1 MNYRI
6 QADDNRLSISLIVSS
21 AELMASSQQD
31 IVRHATRSMA
41 ERLVDKLM
49 RNVVASEA
57 GVHRTD
63 VLLTLNMYAF
73 TRTELESLIA
83 DARESGRQDAMRWMR
98 PTLERIND

>member
-1 MNYRI
+1 MTYRI

-21 AELMASSQQD
+21 AELMAINQHD

-49 RNVVASEA
+49 RNVVASEV
-57 GVHRTD
+57 GDYRTD
-63 VLLTLNMYAF
+63 MLLTLNVYAF

-83 DARESGRQDAMRWMR
+83 DARESGRQDAMRWIA
-98 PTLERIND
+98 PPLEQCND